1 MREIFQKEEILA
13 LEPLGIFQFLQSL
26 MHTGEKNEENTPK
39 TSEENT
45 QEQTQTEQNT
55 QAIMDFLSAHEQRAK
70 RTRK

>member
-1 MREIFQKEEILA
+1 MA

-26 MHTGEKNEENTPK
+26 MYTDEKNEENPPK
-39 TSEENT
+39 TSEENP